1 MHMTN
6 RREKAP
12 DRAVS
17 EGRILVAGAG
27 TMGYGIA
34 AACALGGFQVVMT
47 SRRKESLDKGLSNA
61 RRDLS
66 QMAKDGLITREEAA
80 AALERIQVSTDLSAG
95 RSAAFVLE
103 TITEDLA
110 AKQELLS
117 QLDKLCPPETIFAS
131 DISTLSIAALGR
143 ATKRPDR
150 VIGLH
155 FFTPVPIQKL
165 AEVIRSVD
173 TSDGTFSAACR
184 LAGQLGKTVVQAP
197 DRPGFIVNRVASH
210 TWNEALQLIAE
221 GVSPQDIDTAMKLG
235 TNAQLG
241 PAELIDLC
249 GADTMLNVIETLYD
263 GFRDPKFRP
272 NPLLKK
278 MVEAGRLGRKTGRG
292 FYDYKEGAT

>member
-131 DISTLSIAALGR
+131 DTSTLSIAGTGEGHKEAGPRHWASFFHPRTDSETGGSHPQRRYLGR
-143 ATKRPDR
+143 DVFLAPAAWQGSWEKQLSRPR
-150 VIGLH
+150 TG
-155 FFTPVPIQKL
+155 PV
-165 AEVIRSVD
+165 
-173 TSDGTFSAACR
+173 
-184 LAGQLGKTVVQAP
+184 
-197 DRPGFIVNRVASH
+197 
-210 TWNEALQLIAE
+210 
-221 GVSPQDIDTAMKLG
+221 
-235 TNAQLG
+235 
-241 PAELIDLC
+241 
-249 GADTMLNVIETLYD
+249 
-263 GFRDPKFRP
+263 
-272 NPLLKK
+272 LL
-278 MVEAGRLGRKTGRG
+278 
-292 FYDYKEGAT
+292 